1 MTLKRKAPIL
11 ITPSQLLRK
20 KNILI
25 IDARREEDYKK
36 GHIPNAISLP
46 LAKILSAKDAN
57 ELAEIFRKAG
67 VGDDTHVVVYDDIF
81 GALAARVAWTLEYL
95 GHEKV
100 SLLSVTF
107 SKWKELGYKVEKRV
121 RKPKPA
127 KKFTVKIN
135 KDILATYD
143 YVQSVLKES
152 DNKVLLDSR
161 ERLNYLDTHIPRAT
175 NIPWR
180 AFGDENS
187 ILKPPEE
194 LRRMLENRKIKEDKE
209 IITYCGSVG
218 TLSGLAYYALKYA
231 GYDNVKLYAKSLK
244 EWKALQLPTEGFKEA
259 NYWDLSAE

>member
-11 ITPSQLLRK
+11 VTPSQLLRK
-20 KNILI
+20 KNVLI

-46 LAKILSAKDAN
+46 LAKILNAKDAN

-67 VGDDTHVVVYDDIF
+67 VDDNIHVVVYDDIF

-121 RKPKPA
+121 RKAKPG
-127 KKFTVKIN
+127 KKFTIKIN
-135 KDILATYD
+135 KDILATFD
-143 YVQSVLKES
+143 YVQSMLET
-152 DNKVLLDSR
+152 DKVLLDSR
-161 ERLNYLDTHIPRAT
+161 ERLNYLDTHIPNAT

-187 ILKPPEE
+187 ILKPPED
-194 LRRMLENRKIKEDKE
+194 LRRMLENRKIKRDKE

-244 EWKALQLPTEGFKEA
+244 EWKSLQLPIEGFKNA